1 LERVTPNGGLLF
13 CFAGES
19 LAEPERHHGRGVEV
33 AARGIVGDELAYR
46 VRQFLR
52 FDIDRQA
59 KILADLRSRCAANRF
74 DGVVDA
80 VSSTFYISRACAAR
94 GGVRLGTK
102 HVQIVA
108 CERGR
113 AKRKREHTGH
123 DKNPLHDGP
132 FLCWRLRAG
141 LDAQVETSCLVGQ
154 PVLSTDEPG
163 RAFFRLIISGSCPLF
178 LVSRGRD
185 LLSVRPKSNLSQ
197 VPRRASVILHCLR
210 RFAVLRTRP
219 LRPGF
224 ASMPAVPPAL
234 PPRLS
239 RDTASRSPPPSGQS
253 GSSRANR
260 RLHRA
265 TT

>member
-132 FLCWRLRAG
+132 FLCWQLRAG
-141 LDAQVETSCLVGQ
+141 LDAQVKTTCLEG
-154 PVLSTDEPG
+154 PNPSYAASAPG
-163 RAFFRLIISGSCPLF
+163 RLSSAYHAGSHPLF
-178 LVSRGRD
+178 LVSPGRD
-185 LLSVRPKSNLSQ
+185 LLPVK
-197 VPRRASVILHCLR
+197 
-210 RFAVLRTRP
+210 
-219 LRPGF
+219 PG
-224 ASMPAVPPAL
+224 
-234 PPRLS
+234 
-239 RDTASRSPPPSGQS
+239 S
-253 GSSRANR
+253 GSSPCERHFA
-260 RLHRA
+260 LFA
-265 TT
+265 PLCGAPDAPAAPWFCIA